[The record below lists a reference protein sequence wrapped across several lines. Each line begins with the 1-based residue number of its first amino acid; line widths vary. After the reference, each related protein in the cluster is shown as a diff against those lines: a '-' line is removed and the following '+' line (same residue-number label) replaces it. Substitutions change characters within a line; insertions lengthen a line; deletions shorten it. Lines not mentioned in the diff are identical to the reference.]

1 MPRPLRA
8 EVFDPKEVCIVHCVQ
23 RCVRRAFLTGFDK
36 ESGKDYQYRREWIRE
51 RMEKLASVFGIDCL
65 TYAIL
70 SNHLHVVLRSRPDVV
85 ATWSDKQVALRWL
98 QIYPGK
104 RTEEQLGD
112 PTTVDVEALAN
123 DKERMA
129 EIRVRLS
136 DISWYMRAL
145 CEPIAR
151 FANKEDQCTGSFWE
165 GRFKPTRILDE
176 ASLLACC
183 MYVDLNP
190 IRAAMAENLLE
201 SRFTSAFDR
210 IEGMKGK
217 KMASSAVSM
226 KAISREEAA
235 KILNQSTARQLAD
248 RRKEARKRKGS
259 MVSRDAWL
267 APLTLNERGSTGPSN
282 SKTGLR
288 ASDKGFLAM
297 SQEDY
302 MALLDW
308 TGREG
313 KPSKQGK
320 IPEEL
325 APILEQLGI
334 EGSMWSE
341 LVWNYKRYYGK
352 SSSAGKPDRM
362 KEHASKHSKHF
373 SPGQR
378 MAKKCFSDHR

>member
-8 EVFDPKEVCIVHCVQ
+8 EVFDPKEVCVVHCVQ

-85 ATWSDKQVALRWL
+85 ETWSDKQVALRWL
-98 QIYPGK
+98 QIFPGK
-104 RTEEQLGD
+104 RIDEQLGD

-123 DKERMA
+123 DKERLA

-145 CEPIAR
+145 CEPVAR
-151 FANKEDQCTGSFWE
+151 VANKEDQCTGSFWE

-190 IRAAMAENLLE
+190 IRAAMAENLEE
-201 SRFTSAFDR
+201 SQYTSAFDR
-210 IEGMKGK
+210 IGSMKGK
-217 KMASSAVSM
+217 KMASSAVAM

-235 KILNQSTARQLAD
+235 RILKDTTPKQRSD

-259 MVSRDAWL
+259 MVLRDAWL
-267 APLTLNERGSTGPSN
+267 SPLTLNERGTPGPAS
-282 SKTGLR
+282 SKSGLR
-288 ASDKGFLAM
+288 ASDKGFLSM
-297 SQEDY
+297 TSEDY
-302 MALLDW
+302 IALLDW

-313 KPSKQGK
+313 KPSKHGK
-320 IPEEL
+320 VPAEL
-325 APILEQLGI
+325 APILQRIGI

-341 LVWNYKRYYGK
+341 LVWNYKRYFGK
-352 SSSAGKPDRM
+352 SSSAGRSDRM
-362 KEHASKHSKHF
+362 KQHASSHSKAY
-373 SPGQR
+373 SPGQKL
-378 MAKKCFSDHR
+378 ASKYFTQPS

>member
-8 EVFDPKEVCIVHCVQ
+8 EVFDPKEVCVVHCVQ

-36 ESGKDYQYRREWIRE
+36 DSGKDYQYRREWIRE

-85 ATWSDKQVALRWL
+85 ETWSDKQVALRWL
-98 QIYPGK
+98 QIFPGK
-104 RTEEQLGD
+104 RIDEQLGD

-123 DKERMA
+123 DKERLA

-145 CEPIAR
+145 CEPVAR
-151 FANKEDQCTGSFWE
+151 IANKEDQCTGSFWE

-190 IRAAMAENLLE
+190 IRAAMAENLEE
-201 SRFTSAFDR
+201 SQYTSAFDR
-210 IEGMKGK
+210 IGSIKGK
-217 KMASSAVSM
+217 KMASSAAAM

-235 KILNQSTARQLAD
+235 KILKDTTPKQRAD

-259 MVSRDAWL
+259 MVLRDAWL
-267 APLTLNERGSTGPSN
+267 SPLTLNERGTPGPAS
-282 SKTGLR
+282 SKSGLR
-288 ASDKGFLAM
+288 ASDKGFLSM
-297 SQEDY
+297 TSEDY
-302 MALLDW
+302 IALLDW

-320 IPEEL
+320 IPAEL
-325 APILEQLGI
+325 APILQRLGI

-341 LVWNYKRYYGK
+341 LVWNYKRYFGK
-352 SSSAGKPDRM
+352 SSSAGRSDRM
-362 KEHASKHSKHF
+362 KQHASAHSKAF

-378 MAKKCFSDHR
+378 MAKKCYSSS

>member
-23 RCVRRAFLTGFDK
+23 RCVRRAFLTGFDR
-36 ESGKDYQYRREWIRE
+36 ESGKDYGYRREWIRE

-65 TYAIL
+65 TYAVL
-70 SNHLHVVLRSRPDVV
+70 SNHLHAVLRSRPDVV

-98 QIYPGK
+98 QIFPGK
-104 RTEEQLGD
+104 RIDEQLGD

-123 DKERMA
+123 DPDRLT

-151 FANKEDQCTGSFWE
+151 IANQEDQCTGSFWE

-190 IRAAMAENLLE
+190 IRAAMAESVEE
-201 SRFTSAFDR
+201 SQYTSAFDR
-210 IEGMKGK
+210 LGSMKGK
-217 KMASSAVSM
+217 KVASSAVSM

-235 KILNQSTARQLAD
+235 KIYNHSTPKQRAD

-259 MVSRDAWL
+259 MVARDAWL
-267 APLTLNERGSTGPSN
+267 APLTLLERGNTGPAT

-288 ASDKGFLAM
+288 PSDKGFLSM

-302 MALLDW
+302 LALLAW
-308 TGREG
+308 TGRDG
-313 KPSKQGK
+313 KPSKHGK
-320 IPEEL
+320 VPAEL
-325 APILEQLGI
+325 SPILQQLGI

-341 LVWNYKRYYGK
+341 LVWHYKRYFGK
-352 SSSAGKPDRM
+352 SSAAGKPDRM
-362 KEHASKHSKHF
+362 KQHASKHAKRF

-378 MAKKCFSDHR
+378 IAQKCFT

>member
-85 ATWSDKQVALRWL
+85 AAWTDKQVALRWL
-98 QIYPGK
+98 QIFPGK
-104 RTEEQLGD
+104 RIDDQLGD
-112 PTTVDVEALAN
+112 PTTVDVETLAT
-123 DKERMA
+123 DKDRLA
-129 EIRVRLS
+129 DIRVRLS

-151 FANKEDQCTGSFWE
+151 IANKEDQCTGSFWE

-183 MYVDLNP
+183 MYVELNP
-190 IRAAMAENLLE
+190 IRAAMAESLE
-201 SRFTSAFDR
+201 DSHFTSVFDR
-210 IEGMKGK
+210 IGGMKGK
-217 KMASSAVSM
+217 KIASSAVSM
-226 KAISREEAA
+226 RALSREEAIKLA
-235 KILNQSTARQLAD
+235 KNTTLKQRALL
-248 RRKEARKRKGS
+248 RKEARKHKGPS
-259 MVSRDAWL
+259 ILRDAWL
-267 APLTLNERGSTGPSN
+267 SPLTLNERGAVGPAV
-282 SKTGLR
+282 SKSGLR
-288 ASDKGFLAM
+288 PSDKGFLSI

-302 MALLDW
+302 LALLDW
-308 TGREG
+308 TGRDG
-313 KPSKQGK
+313 KPGKQGK
-320 IPEEL
+320 VPEEL
-325 APILEQLGI
+325 APVLQRLGI

-341 LVWNYKRYYGK
+341 LVWHYKRYFGK
-352 SSSAGKPDRM
+352 SPSAGKPDRM
-362 KEHASKHSKHF
+362 KDHASKHAKAF
-373 SPGQR
+373 SPGQKL
-378 MAKKCFSDHR
+378 AKKCFFSQR